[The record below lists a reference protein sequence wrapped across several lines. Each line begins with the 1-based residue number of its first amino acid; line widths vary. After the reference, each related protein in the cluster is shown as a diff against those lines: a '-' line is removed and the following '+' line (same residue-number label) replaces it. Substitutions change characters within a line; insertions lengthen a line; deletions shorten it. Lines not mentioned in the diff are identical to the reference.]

1 MLIISQSILD
11 YDFRNI
17 ETSKNIPN
25 FGNDLLWP
33 DDYFGWPLTQKHF
46 QERVGIPSYNDNL
59 DSSPSIFPPGSSKTK
74 FPPQEAF
81 VIWVP
86 TNCQFGLTAIL
97 WSEKSSAY
105 KLLKVSRVMNDFE
118 IALNKVNPKNLF
130 SMLLLNQ
137 YHFQNYFCVTILSS
151 P

>member
-81 VIWVP
+81 VILVP
-86 TNCQFGLTAIL
+86 AN
-97 WSEKSSAY
+97 
-105 KLLKVSRVMNDFE
+105 
-118 IALNKVNPKNLF
+118 
-130 SMLLLNQ
+130 
-137 YHFQNYFCVTILSS
+137 
-151 P
+151 